1 MRKKVFEHLS
11 VYVFLYLLAHLSP
24 TKLVSSDLQVH
35 RPDKGEAHLK
45 RESPLKIPFTWA
57 D

>member
-11 VYVFLYLLAHLSP
+11 VYVFLYFLAHLSP